1 MPTSRIT
8 RRQAVVGLGA
18 IAAMP
23 ALPASASPQ
32 AAREWLLA
40 RSGGKPAQPGRIA
53 IEAPEVAENG
63 NAVALSVSV
72 QSPMSPADHVT
83 DLWIAADGNP
93 NPGVLSVAFGPDSGK
108 AAVQCRIRLAQS
120 QSVHAVAR
128 LSDGSLW
135 SARREIKVTA
145 GGCGG

>member
-1 MPTSRIT
+1 MRASRIT
-8 RRQAVVGLGA
+8 RRQTVAGLGA
-18 IAAMP
+18 IAVMPVP
-23 ALPASASPQ
+23 ALATPQ
-32 AAREWLLA
+32 AARDWLLA
-40 RSGGKPAQPGRIA
+40 RGEGKPAQPGRIV
-53 IEAPEVAENG
+53 IEAPEVVENG

-72 QSPMSPADHVT
+72 QSPMSAADHVT

-93 NPGVLSVAFGPDSGK
+93 NPGVLSVAFGPESGK

-120 QSVHAVAR
+120 QTVLAVAR
-128 LSDGSLW
+128 MSDGSLW